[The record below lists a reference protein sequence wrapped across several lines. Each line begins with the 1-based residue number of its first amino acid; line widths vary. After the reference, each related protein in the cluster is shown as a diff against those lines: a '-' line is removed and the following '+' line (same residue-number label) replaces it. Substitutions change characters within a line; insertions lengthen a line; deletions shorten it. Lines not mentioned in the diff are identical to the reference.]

1 MSWLASSNK
10 KSGCCLSRSKYS
22 SRVVGG
28 QGRSPTLPHTLSCVR
43 TRARTTIMCRP
54 SRQDGCTFGGV
65 HGDSTLSAI
74 KTAFA
79 SLCLSAEAPPCLGRL
94 PRVGGIFS
102 CKTTLP
108 SIYVNTLSGR
118 RSEVRL
124 RAGGDDLPLFWLGSL
139 LSFQRPGTTTPLRGM
154 RAH

>member
-1 MSWLASSNK
+1 MA
-10 KSGCCLSRSKYS
+10 
-22 SRVVGG
+22 GG

-94 PRVGGIFS
+94 PRVGGIFRAR
-102 CKTTLP
+102 LHYP
-108 SIYVNTLSGR
+108 VFMSIRLAGR

-124 RAGGDDLPLFWLGSL
+124 GAGGDDRVPLLAWIGM
-139 LSFQRPGTTTPLRGM
+139 LSTTRYYNPIAWDACALMWQLRTSALSVCGLSCA
-154 RAH
+154 RLVG